1 MSITTVSGKQ
11 TIGQK
16 MKHKR
21 SKTKVSDH
29 IAHGRIN
36 MFVTNARPVVMNIR
50 IEYFGL
56 FRFLIAKATIPN
68 TIVARVQRST
78 MVEHKNMLRA

>member
-1 MSITTVSGKQ
+1 
-11 TIGQK
+11 

-21 SKTKVSDH
+21 SKTKVSDQ